1 MHAGMLCHSL
11 GQRMVSQGSAITHH
25 VGFHGVDETDSRGS
39 SLPPD
44 GPVHPVHTF
53 DVLLNLLS

>member
-1 MHAGMLCHSL
+1 MYTGMLCHSL
-11 GQRMVSQGSAITHH
+11 GQRMISQGSAITCHL
-25 VGFHGVDETDSRGS
+25 GFIGVDETDSRGS